1 MTHFEKVSKEKPNS
15 TVINNYKKSINDVI
29 SKYPYT
35 PTEKLKELEEITS
48 IPE

>member
-1 MTHFEKVSKEKPNS
+1 M
-15 TVINNYKKSINDVI
+15 INNYKKSINDVI
-29 SKYPYT
+29 LKYPFT